1 MGSGTSKEF
10 LLKAVVIVLVLLA
23 ANAWLSYR
31 IFWGGASSGL
41 PRLSLN
47 PFKATTLIIGGLSN
61 KSPGWTEEKNILILG
76 RAGAGNS
83 APDLTDTIIILHID
97 PLANKIKMLS
107 IPRDLLISPASPKP
121 SQGGPQ
127 MAEGAVFKINA
138 LWLYSQNFR
147 GSELDTI
154 KTEMEKI
161 TGIYASNV
169 LVFDL
174 ATVAKVIEDMDG
186 ITVNVTEA
194 IYDPQFP
201 TPSGGYEIF
210 SLPSGRRYLDAA
222 TALKFVRTRAS
233 AGGDFDRIDRQQ
245 ELLRALKGKITSLSP
260 IWNFPTL
267 WSIFITVKKSKVY
280 PIPLLTRLSVL

>member
-1 MGSGTSKEF
+1 
-10 LLKAVVIVLVLLA
+10 
-23 ANAWLSYR
+23 
-31 IFWGGASSGL
+31 
-41 PRLSLN
+41 
-47 PFKATTLIIGGLSN
+47 
-61 KSPGWTEEKNILILG
+61 
-76 RAGAGNS
+76 
-83 APDLTDTIIILHID
+83 
-97 PLANKIKMLS
+97 
-107 IPRDLLISPASPKP
+107 
-121 SQGGPQ
+121 

-138 LWLYSQNFR
+138 LWLYSQNFK
-147 GSELDTI
+147 GFELDTI

-201 TPSGGYEIF
+201 TPDGGYEIF

-267 WSIFITVKKSKVY
+267 WSIFITVKKEVVTDLTLEDFKNLWSISQGVGLDDIDVLSLDTKTELVLPKQTSLGGQTAY
-280 PIPLLTRLSVL
+280 TLIPKEGFGQYDQIREFIKEFIRE